1 MSISVNKI
9 AAGSDGKTL
18 IEPYCHPN
26 GYIKSA
32 NTAPKMTLSCALRA
46 ARVMVSTAMEK
57 ILCEKERKA

>member
-1 MSISVNKI
+1 MSISANKVV
-9 AAGSDGKTL
+9 AGSDGKTL
-18 IEPYCHPN
+18 IEPYHDPN
-26 GYIKSA
+26 GCLKSA